1 MLTGSQVAQAPE
13 PLTVRDPTGRWPVS
27 SHPSA
32 GWRWLRQRHWLA
44 LAAVLLAIAMLLPP
58 VIGLARRQAYAEA
71 LQFVIFAI
79 VVPALLVTGAPWRLL
94 PPRRAAGTG
103 LADRLARSRSRRPAL
118 PRASGCL
125 VAYVAVIIAWRLPVV
140 VDALVRHPAL
150 IAAEVVT
157 LVAVGCAFWTELVPS
172 PPLLPGLSRPQRAA
186 AAAIPMWTIW
196 ALAYIMGFSQ
206 ANWFAAYHHA
216 AGHGLSAAADQQI
229 ATGIMWAVPAL
240 CFPPVIYACL
250 IRWLRDSADPD
261 DELPAL
267 AGGRERQPAP
277 GSRRPPRGWRAPSA

>member
-1 MLTGSQVAQAPE
+1 MPSQRA
-13 PLTVRDPTGRWPVS
+13 
-27 SHPSA
+27 A
-32 GWRWLRQRHWLA
+32 GDRWLRRRSWLA
-44 LAAVLLAIAMLLPP
+44 VAAVLLTIGTVLPP

-71 LQFVIFAI
+71 LQFVVLAT
-79 VVPALLVTGAPWRLL
+79 VVPALLVTGAPWRRLSW
-94 PPRRAAGTG
+94 PGRAAGTG
-103 LADRLARSRSRRPAL
+103 LADRIARSRSRHPAL
-118 PRASGCL
+118 PRAGGYL
-125 VAYVAVIIAWRLPVV
+125 IAYLAVIIAWRLPAV

-157 LVAVGCAFWTELVPS
+157 LIAVGCAFWVELVPS
-172 PPLLPGLSRPQRAA
+172 PPLLPRMSRPQRAA

-206 ANWFAAYHHA
+206 GDWFTAYHHV
-216 AGHGLSAAADQQI
+216 AGQGLSTAADQQI
-229 ATGIMWAVPAL
+229 ATAILWAVPAC

-267 AGGRERQPAP
+267 APARAAGAGRP
-277 GSRRPPRGWRAPSA
+277 GRRPPRGWRAPSA